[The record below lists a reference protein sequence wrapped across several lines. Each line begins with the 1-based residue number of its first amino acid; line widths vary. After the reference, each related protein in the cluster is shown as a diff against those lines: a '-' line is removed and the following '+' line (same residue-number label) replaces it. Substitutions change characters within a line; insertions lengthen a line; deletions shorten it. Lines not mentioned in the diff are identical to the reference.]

1 MKIWRRMRSLRAAI
15 FGRSRVESELDAELR
30 FHVEAHAEDL
40 MRAGLSRE
48 EAMRQARV
56 KLGGLE
62 RTKEECRDVLGVSL
76 VESLIQDVR
85 FGLRML
91 RKNPGFTTVAVIT
104 LALGI
109 GANTAIFGVVDA
121 VLLRP
126 LPYKNADRIVW
137 AAERFPFNHD
147 SAVVLSPDFIGWKE
161 GNDVFGEIGAFGGAP
176 GANLTG
182 GAEPRRVIVTNVTT
196 NFFPMLGIQPVIGR
210 TFLPEEAKEA
220 ESHVAL
226 LNETLWRS
234 RFDADS
240 HIAGKEI
247 NLDGTAYTV
256 VGVIPGNVRY
266 PHADV
271 WTPFALD
278 SKVFSPHSPQWM
290 VLTVIGRL
298 KPGVTIDQARANLQV
313 LTQRMDQQYPPQA
326 ERFRANARVDVV
338 PLHDVLVK
346 DVRLL
351 LLVLLGSVGLVLMI
365 ACANVANL
373 LLSRAAARGREIA
386 VRAALGAGR
395 WRLVRQMLTES
406 LLLSVSGGLVGLA
419 TGFLGMRLLKQL
431 IPPDF
436 SSPPTLEWRTFGFAT
451 ALAILATVLFGLV
464 PALAASICD
473 VNESLKAG
481 SVMKR
486 RRFSRLRS
494 LPVLAEISLSLVLLT
509 GAGLLVRSF
518 VRLTDVNLGF
528 EPSHLLLATVQRPF
542 TLGFD
547 SQRHSAF
554 FREALDRI
562 RALPGVQEAAVTGQ
576 YPLGGLNNAANQ
588 MRLADGTLFRP
599 GAPILLDGVSPGYFQ
614 TMGIRLLKG
623 RSFTES
629 DSADA
634 PRVAILSESFARQ
647 AFKGR
652 DPLGQRIDYVEPGWL
667 NPAELTVV
675 GVVSDVRNAAL
686 DQEPLPELFT
696 PDVQQPFF
704 IMTFVV
710 RSKGDPRGLAS
721 DVRQAVLS
729 VDKNQPLSELQ
740 TMDDV
745 LATSIAPQRFRM
757 LLIGLFALL
766 ALVLAGVGIYGL
778 VAYSVAQRTHEI
790 GVRMA
795 LGAQRRDVMKLLL
808 GEGALLA
815 VVGVGPGVAGAFWL
829 TRFFSS
835 LLFGVKPTDPVTFLL
850 VSMVLVGVVLLAS
863 YIPARRAMRVDPMVA
878 LRHE

>member
-1 MKIWRRMRSLRAAI
+1 MRLWRRLRSEWGAV
-15 FGRSRVESELDAELR
+15 FGRARLESELDAELR

-48 EAMRQARV
+48 EAVRQARV
-56 KLGGLE
+56 KLGGVE
-62 RTKEECRDVLGVSL
+62 RTKEECRDTLGVSL

-91 RKNPGFTTVAVIT
+91 RKNPGFTAVAVIT

-161 GNDVFGEIGAFGGAP
+161 GNDVFKEIGAFGGAP

-182 GAEPRRVIVTNVTT
+182 GAEPQRVTVTNVTT

-210 TFLPEEAKEA
+210 RFLPEEAKEA
-220 ESHVAL
+220 ASHVAL

-234 RFDADS
+234 RFGADR

-256 VGVIPGNVRY
+256 VGVIPGNVNY
-266 PHADV
+266 PHADI
-271 WTPFALD
+271 WTPLALD
-278 SKVFSPHSPQWM
+278 SKVFSPQSPQWM
-290 VLTVIGRL
+290 ALTVIGLL
-298 KPGVTIDQARANLQV
+298 KSGVTVDQARTDLQV

-326 ERFRANARVDVV
+326 ERFRANARADVV
-338 PLHDVLVK
+338 PLHAVLVK

-351 LLVLLGSVGLVLMI
+351 LLILLGSVGLVLMI

-406 LLLSVSGGLVGLA
+406 LLLSLSGGLVGLA
-419 TGFLGMRLLKQL
+419 AGFSGMRLLRQL
-431 IPPDF
+431 IPPEF
-436 SSPPTLEWRTFGFAT
+436 SLPPTLEWKTFGFAA
-451 ALAILATVLFGLV
+451 ALAILATAFFGLV

-473 VNESLKAG
+473 VNESLKARP
-481 SVMKR
+481 VVKR

-554 FREALDRI
+554 FREALERI
-562 RALPGVQEAAVTGQ
+562 RAVPGVQDAAVTGQ
-576 YPLGGLNNAANQ
+576 FPLGGLNNAANQ
-588 MRLADGTLFRP
+588 MRLADGTFYRP
-599 GAPILLDGVSPGYFQ
+599 ATPILLDGISPGYFR

-623 RSFTES
+623 RVFDNR

-652 DPLGQRIDYVEPGWL
+652 DSLGQRVDYVEPGHPD
-667 NPAELTVV
+667 PAELTVV
-675 GVVSDVRNAAL
+675 GVVSDARNSAL

-696 PDVQQPFF
+696 PDVQHPFF
-704 IMTFVV
+704 IMTFAV
-710 RSKGDPRGLAS
+710 RSKGDPRGLAGG
-721 DVRQAVLS
+721 VRQAILS
-729 VDKNQPLSELQ
+729 VDKDQPVSELQ
-740 TMDDV
+740 TMDDL
-745 LATSIAPQRFRM
+745 LASSVAPQRFRM
-757 LLIGLFALL
+757 LLVGLFALL
-766 ALVLAGVGIYGL
+766 ALALAAVGVYG
-778 VAYSVAQRTHEI
+778 VMAYSVRQRTHEI
-790 GVRMA
+790 GVRIA

-808 GEGALLA
+808 GEGAFLA
-815 VVGVGPGVAGAFWL
+815 VVGAGSGIAGAFCL

-835 LLFGVKPTDPVTFLL
+835 LLFSVKPTDPVTFLS
-850 VSMVLVGVVLLAS
+850 VSMVLVSVVLLAS
-863 YIPARRAMRVDPMVA
+863 YIPARRATRVDPMVA

>member
-1 MKIWRRMRSLRAAI
+1 MRIWRRLRAGWEAI
-15 FGRSRVESELDAELR
+15 FGRSRVESELEAELH

-48 EAMRQARV
+48 EALRQARLA
-56 KLGGLE
+56 LGGLE
-62 RTKEECRDVLGVSL
+62 RTKEECRDALGVAF
-76 VESLIQDVR
+76 VESLLQDVR

-91 RKNPGFTTVAVIT
+91 RKNPGFTAVAMIT

-109 GANTAIFGVVDA
+109 GANTAIFGIVDA

-137 AAERFPFNHD
+137 AAERFPYNHD
-147 SAVVLSPDFIGWKE
+147 SAVVLSPDFISWKQ
-161 GNDVFGEIGAFGGAP
+161 GNDVFAEIGAFGGAP

-182 GAEPRRVIVTNVTT
+182 GAEPRRVSVTNVTT
-196 NFFPMLGIQPVIGR
+196 NFFPMLGIQPVSGR
-210 TFLPEEAKEA
+210 TFLPGEAKEA
-220 ESHVAL
+220 ASHVAL

-234 RFDADS
+234 RFGADR

-256 VGVIPGNVRY
+256 VGVIPGNVNY
-266 PHADV
+266 PHADI

-278 SKVFSPHSPQWM
+278 SKVFSPQSPQWM
-290 VLTVIGRL
+290 ALTVIGLL

-326 ERFRANARVDVV
+326 ERFRANALVDVV
-338 PLHDVLVK
+338 PLHAVLVK

-351 LLVLLGSVGLVLMI
+351 LLILLGSVGLVLMI

-386 VRAALGAGR
+386 IRATLGAGR
-395 WRLVRQMLTES
+395 GRLVRQMLTES
-406 LLLSVSGGLVGLA
+406 LLLSLSGGFVGLA
-419 TGFLGMRLLKQL
+419 AGFLGMQLLKQL

-436 SSPPTLEWRTFGFAT
+436 SPPPTLEWRTFGFAT

-481 SVMKR
+481 PVMKR

-509 GAGLLVRSF
+509 GAGLLMRSF

-528 EPSHLLLATVQRPF
+528 ETSHLLLATVQRPF
-542 TLGFD
+542 TLGFH

-562 RALPGVQEAAVTGQ
+562 SALPGVQDAAVTGQ
-576 YPLGGLNNAANQ
+576 FPLGGLHNVANQ
-588 MRLADGTLFRP
+588 MSLADGTYYRP
-599 GAPILLDGVSPGYFQ
+599 GTLILLDGISPGYFR

-623 RSFTES
+623 RFFDDR

-652 DPLGQRIDYVEPGWL
+652 DPLGQRIDYVEPGQL

-675 GVVSDVRNAAL
+675 GVVSDARNSAL

-710 RSKGDPRGLAS
+710 RSTGDPRGLA
-721 DVRQAVLS
+721 
-729 VDKNQPLSELQ
+729 
-740 TMDDV
+740 
-745 LATSIAPQRFRM
+745 
-757 LLIGLFALL
+757 G
-766 ALVLAGVGIYGL
+766 
-778 VAYSVAQRTHEI
+778 
-790 GVRMA
+790 GVRKPYSA
-795 LGAQRRDVMKLLL
+795 LIRINPYPSCRRWTIFSQLL
-808 GEGALLA
+808 
-815 VVGVGPGVAGAFWL
+815 W
-829 TRFFSS
+829 
-835 LLFGVKPTDPVTFLL
+835 
-850 VSMVLVGVVLLAS
+850 
-863 YIPARRAMRVDPMVA
+863 RRSGSGCC
-878 LRHE
+878 